1 MTYWHNSVVC
11 STNLYFSPGIFF
23 PQLLQ
28 ISFSETL
35 YHTMMALRSII
46 CYSVN
51 LHFLLPSSF
60 SNTQGC
66 QLSKIGSSK
75 HPTSAVPFSLTIQQQ
90 DACHPHNKNGLYIF
104 LHWDFQPIDADH
116 FSEAPTFSLSC
127 LPIIKSST
135 HSLWSILSRLFLS
148 LPNRIEYSHR

>member
-1 MTYWHNSVVC
+1 MTYWYNSVVC
-11 STNLYFSPGIFF
+11 STNLYFSPGIFSPNCF
-23 PQLLQ
+23 KFHSQK
-28 ISFSETL
+28 L
-35 YHTMMALRSII
+35 YITMMALRSI

-90 DACHPHNKNGLYIF
+90 DACHPHNKNGLYIV

-135 HSLWSILSRLFLS
+135 HSLWSILSRLFVS